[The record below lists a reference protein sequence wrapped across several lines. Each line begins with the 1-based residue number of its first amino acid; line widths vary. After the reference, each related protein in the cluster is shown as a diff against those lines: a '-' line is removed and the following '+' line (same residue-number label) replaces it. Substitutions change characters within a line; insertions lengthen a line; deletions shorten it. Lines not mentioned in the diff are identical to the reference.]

1 MSQPLEERINE
12 WTRDKGF
19 GPLIQEVNGKVL
31 LLEEELFEE
40 YEPTRGPLPSFRTR
54 LGAWLDNVPDEAR
67 QRSLF
72 QLVPHLFFLGPRE
85 LEVLYRVAFHSQ
97 IARWLIDQIGLT
109 FDQPNPEASL
119 RNAVARS
126 WFCPITDSM
135 RINAFYHLNHIS
147 GRDHRPDW
155 RSLTQ
160 FGSEDKIRRYL
171 TSEGI
176 QRIVLLEDFIGSGEQ
191 MQQAVEFAVTFGIP
205 VLVVPLVIC
214 PIGSQVG
221 QLLSDHNAAVTF
233 SPVISLQEAAFIT
246 SVPRAVED
254 PLFGDLRLIALD
266 MFNSLPPDEQV
277 SLYTAFGFRGTGSLV
292 VMYTNCPDN
301 TLPLIHHNSAA
312 WNPLFPRASRL

>member
-1 MSQPLEERINE
+1 MSQPLEEKINA
-12 WTRDKGF
+12 WTRDKSF

-31 LLEEELFEE
+31 LLEQELFEE
-40 YEPTRGPLPSFRTR
+40 YEPTRGPYPSFRTR
-54 LGAWLDNVPDEAR
+54 LAAWLDNIVDESS

-85 LEVLYRVAFHSQ
+85 LEVLYRVAFHTQ

-109 FDQPNPEASL
+109 FDQASPENSL
-119 RNAVARS
+119 QQAVARS

-147 GRDHRPDW
+147 GRDFRPDW
-155 RSLTQ
+155 RSLRQ

-171 TSEGI
+171 TDQGI
-176 QRIVLLEDFIGSGEQ
+176 DRIVLLEDFIGSGDQ
-191 MQQAVEFAVTFGIP
+191 MKKAVEFAVTFGTP

-214 PIGSQVG
+214 PIGAQVG
-221 QLLSDHNAAVTF
+221 QLLSSQNPTVTF

-246 SVPRAVED
+246 AAARPNEE
-254 PLFGDLRLIALD
+254 PLFGELRLIAID
-266 MFNSLPPDEQV
+266 MFNGLPADEQV
-277 SLYTAFGFRGTGSLV
+277 DVYTAFGFRGTGSLV

-301 TLPLIHHNSAA
+301 TLPLVHHNSAA
-312 WNPLFPRASRL
+312 WKPLFPRASRL